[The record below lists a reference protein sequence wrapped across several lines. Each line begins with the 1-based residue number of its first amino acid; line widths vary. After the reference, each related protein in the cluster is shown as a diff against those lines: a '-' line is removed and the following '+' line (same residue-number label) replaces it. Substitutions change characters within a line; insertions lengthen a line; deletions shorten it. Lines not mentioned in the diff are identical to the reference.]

1 MDNIKDIVRQ
11 VFEKMVQGQ
20 AGPQDKLERIWL
32 SILREGEE
40 KHLKLLGLKNDTL
53 FVDVDSPAWL
63 FQMRIRK
70 KKILEKFQEQIPEIK
85 NISFK
90 IGKVK

>member
-1 MDNIKDIVRQ
+1 MENIKDILQQ
-11 VFEKMVQGQ
+11 VFEKMVQKQ
-20 AGPQDKLERIWL
+20 TQPQDQLERIWL
-32 SILREGEE
+32 SVLRKGEE

-63 FQMRIRK
+63 FQMRIQK
-70 KKILEKFQEQIPEIK
+70 KKILDKFQEQIPEIK

>member
-1 MDNIKDIVRQ
+1 MDNIKDIVQQ
-11 VFEKMVQGQ
+11 VFEKMVQKQ
-20 AGPQDKLERIWL
+20 VEPQDKLERIWL
-32 SILREGEE
+32 SVLRKGEE
-40 KHLKLLGLKNDTL
+40 KHLRLLGLKNDTL

-70 KKILEKFQEQIPEIK
+70 KKILEQFQEQIPEIK

>member
-1 MDNIKDIVRQ
+1 MDTIKDIVYQ
-11 VFEKMVQGQ
+11 VFEKMVQGR
-20 AGPQDKLERIWL
+20 ADPQDRLERIWL
-32 SILREGEE
+32 SVLRKGEE

-63 FQMRIRK
+63 FQMRIQK

-90 IGKVK
+90 IGKVI